1 MQNKNAL
8 PPLSLWMFG
17 LVIVSL
23 IFSLNTHAQELRLF
37 EDNDADN
44 EQSRRD
50 GSPRLNASLNS
61 NDPILTLIGI
71 SRIGDTYSV
80 ILKDPKEQSISLRIA
95 PDITNVVVTG
105 YPGYSI
111 SEISAAGVNLNY
123 PENSSCGELL
133 TKGIR
138 CLDDGVARLTLAKM
152 EPLQIAG
159 GDEAESTLAN
169 EEDAEAPI
177 NPFEAIARRSRNPE
191 SDTTG
196 NQQFRPRRINPE
208 DVPAGMRV
216 VSTPFGD
223 RLVENE

>member
-1 MQNKNAL
+1 M
-8 PPLSLWMFG
+8 
-17 LVIVSL
+17 
-23 IFSLNTHAQELRLF
+23 
-37 EDNDADN
+37 
-44 EQSRRD
+44 
-50 GSPRLNASLNS
+50 
-61 NDPILTLIGI
+61 TLIGI

-80 ILKDPKEQSISLRIA
+80 ILKDAKEKPISLRAA

-138 CLDDGVARLTLAKM
+138 CLDDRAARLTLAKM
-152 EPLQIAG
+152 EPLQIAVG
-159 GDEAESTLAN
+159 NEAESTLAN
-169 EEDAEAPI
+169 EDDAEAPI
-177 NPFEAIARRSRNPE
+177 NPFEAIARRSRDPE
-191 SDTTG
+191 SDTTE

-208 DVPAGMRV
+208 DVPPGMRV

-223 RLVENE
+223 RLVEN